1 MKSITALELQEN
13 SNPDL
18 ALVLVHCN
26 LLRLHLLE
34 GISRELTN
42 PKLGREFVFGNLEDG
57 STLGFFRKSSLRAV
71 EFARSTLHNSAPLAH
86 TRRAIGE
93 LLALQH
99 FPAMARFS
107 YLEPQSKMQQARILG
122 VARGFLQTD
131 AAQNLAIPLAA
142 IAVLELGC
150 E

>member
-1 MKSITALELQEN
+1 
-13 SNPDL
+13 
-18 ALVLVHCN
+18 
-26 LLRLHLLE
+26 
-34 GISRELTN
+34 
-42 PKLGREFVFGNLEDG
+42 
-57 STLGFFRKSSLRAV
+57 
-71 EFARSTLHNSAPLAH
+71 
-86 TRRAIGE
+86 
-93 LLALQH
+93 
-99 FPAMARFS
+99 MARFS